1 MQADSVLSV
10 ATLFAEREARLH
22 RDRMLAENL
31 VRRHKEE
38 LEEYRKRLDS
48 FELTE
53 TFASGLINRIK
64 IAFQNGENE
73 LLIASCPCSFCTDD
87 GRAISNIDEP
97 PINKPTDKDRDQ
109 QEEPN
114 WLATLPK
121 GTRPLFRW
129 WKDNLKRG
137 GFAFSARII
146 SYPGGMPGDV
156 GVFISWP
163 HEPAE
168 APGKPKA

>member
-1 MQADSVLSV
+1 MMVV
-10 ATLFAEREARLH
+10 
-22 RDRMLAENL
+22 
-31 VRRHKEE
+31 
-38 LEEYRKRLDS
+38 
-48 FELTE
+48 
-53 TFASGLINRIK
+53 
-64 IAFQNGENE
+64 
-73 LLIASCPCSFCTDD
+73 
-87 GRAISNIDEP
+87 ISNIDELAV
-97 PINKPTDKDRDQ
+97 NKPTDKDRDQ

-114 WLATLPK
+114 WLATCPK

-163 HEPAE
+163 HSQPKRQANLKPETRAEHTAAGRARSSHHVKSGVDEEPKSSMCVLNNLDCFHLVANVINRT
-168 APGKPKA
+168 